1 MFARDFHRLRP
12 FSKKC
17 RTRIRIKRKYG
28 LPFFINRHR
37 KRKAFLLG
45 IVFCG
50 FFIYLLSQFI
60 WGISIEG
67 NRSISRQTIMEYL
80 SEDGVSY
87 GTGKKNVDCKQLAA
101 DIRNHFPDIIWV
113 SVKMEGTGLFL
124 NVQENTDLN
133 LYENRDYEASD
144 LVSDVDGIIEKIITR
159 AGKPVVSQGDAVKK
173 GDILVSGEM
182 EITDDAG
189 EIASRI
195 YTAADAD
202 IYIRTKINY
211 NHCFEM
217 NYRVQEYTGKKRYGA
232 YVRINGKYF
241 GLDGGLNHFETADII
256 RSEYQL
262 HVMKD
267 FYLPLS
273 VGYISAKE
281 YRYVTK
287 TYSPEE
293 AQKIAEERLQKF
305 LLENT
310 EKGVQI
316 FENNVKID
324 ISATL
329 CRAGGTLTVV
339 KKAGTRRGTEMTE
352 SMQEGINE

>member
-37 KRKAFLLG
+37 KRKAFVLG

-50 FFIYLLSQFI
+50 FFIYLLSQYI

-67 NRSISRQTIMEYL
+67 NMSISRQTIMEYL
-80 SEDGVSY
+80 SEDKISY
-87 GTGKKNVDCKQLAA
+87 GTRKKNVDCKQLAA

-113 SVKMEGTGLFL
+113 SVKMEGTGLFV

-133 LYENRDYEASD
+133 LYENREYGASD
-144 LVSDVDGIIEKIITR
+144 LVADVDGIIEKMITR
-159 AGKPVVSQGDAVKK
+159 EGKPMVSQGDTVKK
-173 GDILVSGEM
+173 GDILVSGAM

-189 EIASRI
+189 EVASRI

-211 NHCFEM
+211 NNCFKM
-217 NYRVQEYTGKKRYGA
+217 NYQAQEYTGKKRFGVYA
-232 YVRINGKYF
+232 RIGSKYF
-241 GLDGGLNHFETADII
+241 GIDSGLDHFETADII
-256 RSEYQL
+256 SSEHQL
-262 HVMKD
+262 HIMKD
-267 FYLPLS
+267 FYIPLS

-287 TYSPEE
+287 TYAPKEAEE
-293 AQKIAEERLQKF
+293 IAEKQLQKF

-310 EKGVQI
+310 QKGVQI
-316 FENNVKID
+316 FENNVKIN

-329 CRAGGTLTVV
+329 CRASGTLTVM
-339 KKAGTRRGTEMTE
+339 KKAGTRCDTEMTE
-352 SMQEGINE
+352 SMQEGIDE